1 MVVVGA
7 GRLEVHRLGLDREVA
22 GNQSDAAVTIRDGQ
36 CCCPSGVHAVE
47 ILEKQNPFFFSKQL
61 IS

>member
-1 MVVVGA
+1 
-7 GRLEVHRLGLDREVA
+7 
-22 GNQSDAAVTIRDGQ
+22 VTIRDGQ